1 MVQGLGISGLE
12 SRRQEDCDKFKTK
25 ASSQPCR
32 EEGYIH
38 SVEPG
43 FN

>member
-12 SRRQEDCDKFKTK
+12 SRRQEDCDKFKT
-25 ASSQPCR
+25 SLLCR